1 MIRYPETKLSRPHQS
16 WAADALVLGAAA
28 AAFYV
33 LLAVAPKELRR
44 VAPSVTVNLHP
55 AALPGYALLSFLRMC
70 AGYVLSLL
78 FTLVVGYA
86 AARNKAARRII
97 IPSLDILQSLPV
109 LSFLPA
115 VLLAMI
121 ALFPR
126 QTIGLELGSIL
137 LVFSGMVWNMAFSFY
152 HSLVT
157 IPEELMEA
165 ARAFR
170 LSWWQRFTS
179 LELPAGAIGLVW
191 NSMLSWAGGWFFL
204 MATESFSLGKQSFTL
219 PGLGSYL
226 SVAANNGDFPAIL
239 RGLGTLVA
247 MIIALDQL
255 VWRPLIAWSERF
267 KMELSESQEVPTSR
281 VLDLLRHSTLLPWA
295 RRQIQAASALTQR
308 RRPLPDGAQRP
319 SLSPASVRL
328 EPAFSRAMTGL
339 GLAAIAWGTVSLVRM
354 IAGVSPGQWI
364 AIGKGSAATVLRVE
378 IALAISLAWS
388 VPAGVAI
395 GLRPR
400 LAQIAQPIAQI
411 AASVPAT
418 AVFPILLLI
427 ILRIGGGLSIASVL
441 LMLLGTQWYVLFN
454 AIAGA
459 IALPRD
465 LQEAAALMKLR
476 GWMRWRE
483 LILPGIFPHLVTGGI
498 TAQGGAFNAS
508 IVSEYVVF
516 EGKTLQ
522 TIGLGALISASANSG
537 DYHLLAA
544 ATVAMGTIVIVIN
557 RLFWRRAVNLA
568 EERYHL

>member
-1 MIRYPETKLSRPHQS
+1 
-16 WAADALVLGAAA
+16 
-28 AAFYV
+28 
-33 LLAVAPKELRR
+33 
-44 VAPSVTVNLHP
+44 
-55 AALPGYALLSFLRMC
+55 
-70 AGYVLSLL
+70 
-78 FTLVVGYA
+78 
-86 AARNKAARRII
+86 
-97 IPSLDILQSLPV
+97 
-109 LSFLPA
+109 
-115 VLLAMI
+115 
-121 ALFPR
+121 
-126 QTIGLELGSIL
+126 
-137 LVFSGMVWNMAFSFY
+137 
-152 HSLVT
+152 
-157 IPEELMEA
+157 
-165 ARAFR
+165 
-170 LSWWQRFTS
+170 
-179 LELPAGAIGLVW
+179 
-191 NSMLSWAGGWFFL
+191 
-204 MATESFSLGKQSFTL
+204 
-219 PGLGSYL
+219 
-226 SVAANNGDFPAIL
+226 
-239 RGLGTLVA
+239 

-267 KMELSESQEVPTSR
+267 KLELSASQDVPTSR

-295 RRQIQAASALTQR
+295 RRQIQAASARTQR
-308 RRPLPDGAQRP
+308 RRPLADRAQRP
-319 SLSPASVRL
+319 SLSPAAVRL
-328 EPAFSRAMTGL
+328 EPAFSRVMTGL

-354 IAGVSPGQWI
+354 IAGVSPAQWI

>member
-1 MIRYPETKLSRPHQS
+1 MIRYPETKLSRPYHS
-16 WAADALVLGAAA
+16 WAADALVLGAAG

-33 LLAVAPKELRR
+33 LLAVAPKELHR

-70 AGYVLSLL
+70 AGYVLSFF

-86 AARNKAARRII
+86 AAHNKAARRII

-126 QTIGLELGSIL
+126 QTIGLEVGSVL
-137 LVFSGMVWNMAFSFY
+137 LVFTGMVWNMTFSFY
-152 HSLVT
+152 HSVVT

-191 NSMLSWAGGWFFL
+191 NSMMSWAGGWFFL

-226 SVAANNGDFPAIL
+226 SVAANGGDFAAIL
-239 RGLGTLVA
+239 WGLGTLVA

-255 VWRPLIAWSERF
+255 AWRPLIAWSERF
-267 KMELSESQEVPTSR
+267 KIELSESQEVPTSR

-295 RRQIQAASALTQR
+295 RRQMQAASALTQH
-308 RRPLPDGAQRP
+308 RRPLPDRTQRQSP
-319 SLSPASVRL
+319 SPAAARL
-328 EPAFSRAMTGL
+328 EPAFSRVMTGL
-339 GLAAIAWGTVSLVRM
+339 GLAAIAWGAVSLIRM
-354 IAGVSPGQWI
+354 IAGASPAQWI
-364 AIGKGSAATVLRVE
+364 EIGKGSAATVLRVE
-378 IALAISLAWS
+378 IALAIALAWS

-427 ILRIGGGLSIASVL
+427 MLRLGGGLSVASVL

-476 GWMRWRE
+476 GWMRWRD

-522 TIGLGALISASANSG
+522 TIGLGALISASANNG

-557 RLFWRRAVNLA
+557 RLFWRRAVRLA

>member
-1 MIRYPETKLSRPHQS
+1 MIRYPETKLSRPYHS
-16 WAADALVLGAAA
+16 WAADALVLGAAG

-33 LLAVAPKELRR
+33 LLAVAPKELHR

-70 AGYVLSLL
+70 AGYVLSFF

-126 QTIGLELGSIL
+126 QTIGLEVGSVL
-137 LVFSGMVWNMAFSFY
+137 LVFTGMVWNMTFSFY
-152 HSLVT
+152 HSVVT

-226 SVAANNGDFPAIL
+226 SVAANNGEFPAIL
-239 RGLGTLVA
+239 RGLGTRVA

-267 KMELSESQEVPTSR
+267 KLELSASQDVPTSR

-427 ILRIGGGLSIASVL
+427 LLRLGGGLSIASIL

-544 ATVAMGTIVIVIN
+544 TTVAMGTIVILIN
-557 RLFWRRAVNLA
+557 RLFWRRAVRLA

>member
-1 MIRYPETKLSRPHQS
+1 MIRYPETKLSRPYWS
-16 WAADALVLGAAA
+16 WIADTLVLGAAA

-33 LLAVAPKELRR
+33 LLSFAPKELAR

-55 AALPGYALLSFLRMC
+55 AALPGYAVLSFLRMC
-70 AGYVLSLL
+70 AAYVLSFL
-78 FTLVVGYA
+78 FTVVVGYV

-126 QTIGLELGSIL
+126 QTVGLEVGSVL
-137 LVFSGMVWNMAFSFY
+137 LVFTGMVWNMAFSFY

-226 SVAANNGDFPAIL
+226 SVAANKGDFPAIL
-239 RGLGTLVA
+239 WGLGTLVA

-267 KMELSESQEVPTSR
+267 KIELSESQEVPTSR

-295 RRQIQAASALTQR
+295 RRQIQAASALAQHQ
-308 RRPLPDGAQRP
+308 RPLRAKAQRQP
-319 SLSPASVRL
+319 LSPAAVRL
-328 EPAFSRAMTGL
+328 ELAFSRVLIVL
-339 GLAAIAWGTVSLVRM
+339 GLAAVAWGAVSLVKM
-354 IAGVSPGQWI
+354 IASVSAAQWI
-364 AIGKGSAATVLRVE
+364 TIGKGSAATVLRVE

-427 ILRIGGGLSIASVL
+427 IIRAGGGLSIASIL

-516 EGKTLQ
+516 EGKALQ
-522 TIGLGALISASANSG
+522 TVGLGALISASANNG

-544 ATVAMGTIVIVIN
+544 ATVAMGTIVILIN

>member
-1 MIRYPETKLSRPHQS
+1 
-16 WAADALVLGAAA
+16 
-28 AAFYV
+28 
-33 LLAVAPKELRR
+33 
-44 VAPSVTVNLHP
+44 VAPSVTVNLRP
-55 AALPGYALLSFLRMC
+55 AALPGYALLSVLRMC
-70 AGYVLSLL
+70 AAYALSLL

-86 AARNKAARRII
+86 AARNRAARRII

-126 QTIGLELGSIL
+126 QTIGLEVGSVL
-137 LVFSGMVWNMAFSFY
+137 LVFTGMVWNMTFSFY

-179 LELPAGAIGLVW
+179 LELPAGTIGLVW

-204 MATESFSLGKQSFTL
+204 MATEAFSLGKESFTL

-226 SVAANNGDFPAIL
+226 SVAANRGDFAAIFW
-239 RGLGTLVA
+239 GLGTLVA
-247 MIIALDQL
+247 IIIALDQL
-255 VWRPLIAWSERF
+255 AWRPLIAWSERF

-295 RRQIQAASALTQR
+295 RRQIQAAAALTQR
-308 RRPLPDGAQRP
+308 RRPLPGRTPRP
-319 SLSPASVRL
+319 SLSPAAARL
-328 EPAFSRAMTGL
+328 EPAFSRVMTGL
-339 GLAAIAWGTVSLVRM
+339 GLAAIAWGAVSLVRM
-354 IAGVSPGQWI
+354 IAGVSPAQWI
-364 AIGKGSAATVLRVE
+364 AIGEGSAATVLRVG
-378 IALAISLAWS
+378 IALALSLAWS

-427 ILRIGGGLSIASVL
+427 MLRLGGGLSIASVL

-459 IALPRD
+459 VALPRD
-465 LQEAAALMKLR
+465 LQEAAVLMKLR
-476 GWMRWRE
+476 GWRRWRE

-522 TIGLGALISASANSG
+522 TIGLGALISASANNG

-544 ATVAMGTIVIVIN
+544 ATVAMGTIVIMIN
-557 RLFWRRAVNLA
+557 RLFWRRAVRLA

>member
-16 WAADALVLGAAA
+16 WAADVLVLGAAA

-33 LLAVAPKELRR
+33 LLAVAPKELRS

-55 AALPGYALLSFLRMC
+55 AALPAYALLSFLRMC
-70 AGYVLSLL
+70 AGYVLSVV

-86 AARNKAARRII
+86 AARNQAARRII

-121 ALFPR
+121 SLFPR
-126 QTIGLELGSIL
+126 QTAGLEVGSVL
-137 LVFSGMVWNMAFSFY
+137 LVFTGMVWNMAFSFY

-170 LSWWQRFTS
+170 LSRWQRFTS

-191 NSMLSWAGGWFFL
+191 NSMMSWAGGWFFL
-204 MATESFSLGKQSFTL
+204 MATEAFSLGKESFTL

-226 SVAANNGDFPAIL
+226 SVAANRGDLAAIL
-239 RGLGTLVA
+239 WGLGTLVA
-247 MIIALDQL
+247 IIIALDQL
-255 VWRPLIAWSERF
+255 AWRPLIAWSERF

-295 RRQIQAASALTQR
+295 RRKIQAAAALTQC
-308 RRPLPDGAQRP
+308 RRPFPDRAKRR
-319 SLSPASVRL
+319 SLSPAAVGL
-328 EPAFSRAMTGL
+328 EPAFSRVMTGL
-339 GLAAIAWGTVSLVRM
+339 GLAAIAWGAVSLIRM
-354 IAGVSPGQWI
+354 IAGASPAQWI
-364 AIGKGSAATVLRVE
+364 AIGEGSAATVLRVG
-378 IALAISLAWS
+378 IALALSLAWS

-427 ILRIGGGLSIASVL
+427 MLRLGGGLSIASVL

-459 IALPRD
+459 VALPRD
-465 LQEAAALMKLR
+465 LQEAAVLMKLR

-522 TIGLGALISASANSG
+522 TIGLGALISASANNG

-544 ATVAMGTIVIVIN
+544 ATVAMGTIVTLIN
-557 RLFWRRAVNLA
+557 RLFWRRAARLA